1 MIFTEIVMKIQNT
14 HQMFFL
20 SELFVL
26 GDASKKFLI
35 RCIGDVG
42 WDGQKIDV
50 YIDTTS
56 NPLIGFYDK

>member
-1 MIFTEIVMKIQNT
+1 MKIQNA

-20 SELFVL
+20 SELFVSD
-26 GDASKKFLI
+26 DASKKVLI

-50 YIDTTS
+50 YIDATS